1 MPCLITIKGIWM
13 FLWLDTVKK
22 HVGHAHT
29 STLFTTNHSQ
39 RCYRSLVLQRFREW
53 DIDDFRRCTLSECS
67 QHRGDSNCLGVDYGW
82 LWYNPKTLAWN
93 RLKSGWWYTYP
104 SEKYKFVN
112 GKDDIPYM
120 KWKIIHSC
128 SKPPTRTV
136 TWPDWFI
143 RSMASLTSLLKKWYH
158 LIKNQIFQ
166 DLYMT
171 EMVSV
176 SDRKRQ
182 IEMLR
187 SYESGHSEC
196 HSNNSKN
203 HSEPSTTVFFS
214 HQLCFTW
221 FT

>member
-67 QHRGDSNCLGVDYGW
+67 QPRGDSNCLGVDYGW

-128 SKPPTRTV
+128 SKPPTRNSRSLWPMKKDKFHGHWADRFNCGFRTV
-136 TWPDWFI
+136 PGYQYSFVVHTKKQQP
-143 RSMASLTSLLKKWYH
+143 REAHLKI
-158 LIKNQIFQ
+158 L
-166 DLYMT
+166 
-171 EMVSV
+171 S
-176 SDRKRQ
+176 RC
-182 IEMLR
+182 LR
-187 SYESGHSEC
+187 
-196 HSNNSKN
+196 
-203 HSEPSTTVFFS
+203 
-214 HQLCFTW
+214 
-221 FT
+221 